1 MPSYFNTKS
10 GVLVGMLAASS
21 STSPMFVQPVAAQA
35 PAAKTTTEQIHSP
48 KRRGE
53 RVKWI
58 ELVHHTFRDG
68 NLTDHGL
75 ALWHLESCAIPL
87 ADEVQLFTDVSE
99 RSGQLWNREA
109 ITTDNWE
116 VQWMLDFKTMN
127 IMQKTKGVGLGFWLT
142 GFNVNEVMNA
152 KKIVGTSTMGQ
163 ADKDWN
169 TNLHNLGYDFLGHD
183 TTLKGFGL
191 ILSVDDETGNTSP
204 NLSCVRTPRKQKL
217 EMGKNFP
224 DKNALKV
231 DFRNQPLDFR
241 VRVKGNTVEVD
252 YRPGGSHKDW
262 KNVCSIRDYDA
273 PKRTYMGWSAW
284 SGTPKEKDQGS
295 QGDFRLAVKKIK
307 TWNYNLAT
315 VGSEMSGVAE
325 EIRELYGELHKK
337 NFMFDS
343 QKEQTEAINGILK
356 MLKTY
361 IMGSHKAEEGQAR
374 TLLHVKSQMLD
385 MEANALKLK
394 KEIHYVLENTKE
406 AGDNSP
412 AAKKARHDRILNE
425 LRKEMGSIKK
435 VIQTSEDDGGK
446 MSSVS
451 EAAAKA
457 ASADKRVMGVAD
469 QTEKIKETAEN
480 QMRNA
485 NFMNSLVLLT
495 LIGII
500 GMIAHKIIYYEK
512 KHLL

>member
-1 MPSYFNTKS
+1 
-10 GVLVGMLAASS
+10 
-21 STSPMFVQPVAAQA
+21 MFVQPVAAQA